1 MQSWQPYLVTL
12 CLCPLS
18 LLCHFVSP
26 PPLSL
31 CKLFERQDQS
41 DPIFFPTLA
50 FGRFIDRRWLF
61 KYGAIFILRWSCFM
75 LRKKNTFHSNNKR
88 NVCLIWNENRQK
100 LDVFRQYPLS
110 IMRKVDNLSL
120 HSGFFSSYSKTNWRE
135 KEAHSKSNY
144 LANRVRRTIGSG
156 WCVSELFSFLSER
169 C

>member
-1 MQSWQPYLVTL
+1 
-12 CLCPLS
+12 
-18 LLCHFVSP
+18 
-26 PPLSL
+26 
-31 CKLFERQDQS
+31 
-41 DPIFFPTLA
+41 
-50 FGRFIDRRWLF
+50 
-61 KYGAIFILRWSCFM
+61 M
-75 LRKKNTFHSNNKR
+75 LRKKDTFHSNNKR

-100 LDVFRQYPLS
+100 LDVFRHYPLS

-120 HSGFFSSYSKTNWRE
+120 HSGFFSSYSKTNSRE